1 MPTPAMDNNAVWT
14 PREMLVSAVVSG
26 KRLHLAKLQE
36 GLWNAEEQHVM
47 VLSSHQ
53 CSIEQQ

>member
-14 PREMLVSAVVSG
+14 PQEISVVVSG
-26 KRLHLAKLQE
+26 KRLHLAKLPE
-36 GLWNAEEQHVM
+36 GLWNAEEQHGM
-47 VLSSHQ
+47 VLSSQQ